1 MHFRIR
7 KNVIQLIRTTY
18 DESKKKGNSAIIGT
32 VPMAKPQLS
41 EELCRKL
48 TVEEVSA
55 FEVWAR
61 TQYRKDMLHEEIA
74 ALTLAETILTA
85 EKWFRREGNSDAA
98 RAVADDIVFNWQ
110 ALRRVL
116 AKNNLLD

>member
-41 EELCRKL
+41 EELRRKL
-48 TVEEVSA
+48 TVEEVATHLKYGSRPSI
-55 FEVWAR
+55 EQICCV
-61 TQYRKDMLHEEIA
+61 K
-74 ALTLAETILTA
+74 
-85 EKWFRREGNSDAA
+85 K
-98 RAVADDIVFNWQ
+98 
-110 ALRRVL
+110 
-116 AKNNLLD
+116 